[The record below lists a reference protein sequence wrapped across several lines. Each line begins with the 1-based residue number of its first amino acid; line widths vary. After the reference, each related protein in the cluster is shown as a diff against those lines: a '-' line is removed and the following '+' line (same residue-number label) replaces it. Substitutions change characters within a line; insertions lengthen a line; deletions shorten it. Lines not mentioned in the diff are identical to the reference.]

1 MGLDQ
6 RSYWVDGTMQINTWD
21 GKERL
26 VENDFKVWRKCS
38 HIQDWMQRLYAKKTG
53 ITDPHEFNCVSVIL
67 TKDDVAL
74 LIKDIDEGNMQCV
87 SGFFFGG
94 AYDVSEQKEDDMEF
108 AVQCLK
114 HIMLGRTV
122 MYSSWW

>member
-6 RSYWVDGTMQINTWD
+6 RAYWTDGTTEIDSYT

-26 VENDFKVWRKCS
+26 VENDFKVWRKRS

-53 ITDPHEFNCVSVIL
+53 ITDPSEFNCVDVVL
-67 TKDDVAL
+67 TKDDVAE
-74 LIKDIDEGNMQCV
+74 LIKDIGEGNMQCV

-94 AYDVSEQKEDDMEF
+94 KYDTSECKEDDMKF
-108 AVQCLK
+108 AMECQK